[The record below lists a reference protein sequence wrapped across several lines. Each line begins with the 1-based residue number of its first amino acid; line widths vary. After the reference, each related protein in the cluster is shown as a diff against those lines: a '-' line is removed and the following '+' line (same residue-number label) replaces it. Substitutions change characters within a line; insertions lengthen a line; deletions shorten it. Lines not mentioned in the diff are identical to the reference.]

1 MLLVLAFELFVCK
14 ALPVGYPYLAGLRC
28 SDIDHEFFAFKDS
41 KMSWLALF
49 LVLFSLS
56 NGVAGYVA
64 TRCIP
69 AVVVRQSSLT
79 SDELSEVRV
88 AQRSRIPYRIQAT
101 RENED
106 FDPTESTENNVAAAN
121 SEEEDDDELDVDVVV
136 ISTKIPTTDS
146 LSWAIGNSFDDFLNQ
161 CTVQSFM
168 FLLKTCRDPQT
179 VLWIERFTRPIIGA
193 PPPAPSGRANLPMG
207 GTSNSKLLS
216 YHGLAAMNTTA
227 FPTWESYFSQLM
239 EQPKEFYLIESNQAH
254 IPSYE
259 MDINPAS
266 LCARMISVREQI
278 AREFTKDLTIISSMG
293 GQTLQAYW
301 QGIRQAS
308 GDKNGE
314 DPLRSGFAGRFL
326 FLDADHDDDYQP
338 SPLRKGNFD
347 LLMLLT
353 TQESI
358 HRVLNRVTTTAAND
372 GLTTANRR
380 FLSTFY
386 LNRLV
391 SHFTGRQRY
400 GRADQF
406 LQELLLSNPS
416 MTMSTGNLDDSA
428 TTDVASTMLVDPTRI
443 AEQILDVRRDV
454 AAEWAQR
461 ASTVPELHVEIKRQ
475 QLNLLMKSYSRNDDD
490 FQ

>member
-1 MLLVLAFELFVCK
+1 MRRWLTLF
-14 ALPVGYPYLAGLRC
+14 PV
-28 SDIDHEFFAFKDS
+28 
-41 KMSWLALF
+41 
-49 LVLFSLS
+49 VFSLS
-56 NGVAGYVA
+56 NVVAGYVA
-64 TRCIP
+64 TRFLP
-69 AVVVRQSSLT
+69 AVVVKRSSQT
-79 SDELSEVRV
+79 SDELSEVRT
-88 AQRSRIPYRIQAT
+88 AQRSRIPYRFQTT

-106 FDPTESTENNVAAAN
+106 FNPSESTGNNVAATN
-121 SEEEDDDELDVDVVV
+121 SEDDDDDELDVDVVV
-136 ISTKIPTTDS
+136 ISTKIPTKDS
-146 LSWAIGNSFDDFLNQ
+146 PSWAIGNSFDDFLNQ
-161 CTVQSFM
+161 CTIQSFM

-193 PPPAPSGRANLPMG
+193 PPPAPSGKANLPMG
-207 GTSNSKLLS
+207 GSSNSKLLS

-227 FPTWESYFSQLM
+227 FPSWELYFSQLM

-254 IPSYE
+254 VPSYE

-308 GDKNGE
+308 GDSNGE
-314 DPLRSGFAGRFL
+314 DSLRAGYAGSFL
-326 FLDADHDDDYQP
+326 FLDADPDDESDYQP

-358 HRVLNRVTTTAAND
+358 HRALNRVTTIGEND

-380 FLSTFY
+380 FLSNFY

-400 GRADQF
+400 GRADEF
-406 LQELLLSNPS
+406 LQELLLSTPS
-416 MTMSTGNLDDSA
+416 MTMSTGNVDDSA
-428 TTDVASTMLVDPTRI
+428 TADVTSTMLVDPTRI
-443 AEQILDVRRDV
+443 AEQILEIRGDV

-461 ASTVPELHVEIKRQ
+461 ATNAPELHTEIKRQ
-475 QLNLLMKSYSRNDDD
+475 QLNLLMESYNQHDGD